1 MRTHILRRLALF
13 TFAVCGAN
21 FALSAESPIGVA
33 YPTKAVRLLVGFN
46 PGGGADTLARLMGP
60 SLSDVLGKPLVIDNR
75 AGANGVISMELTVKA
90 PADGYTL
97 MILSGSSVVSATL
110 LTKVAF
116 DINKSFAPVSL
127 LTNYPYVL
135 LVSRSLPVTG
145 VKELV
150 AHAKS
155 KPGALN
161 YGSSG
166 QGSAA
171 HLGMEL
177 FKQAAG
183 VDMAH
188 IPYKGIGPAITE
200 LMGGQIH
207 LLFGSTVSAG
217 TAVATGKVRALA
229 VTSIRRAKALPD
241 LPTIAESGVPNFD
254 LTGWYGLVAPAGVS
268 SPVIAKL
275 NQAAARVLS
284 LPDVQNRLT
293 SDGSEP
299 VPSTPAQLAATVA
312 KEIRTWKKLMQQS
325 NLKFE

>member
-1 MRTHILRRLALF
+1 
-13 TFAVCGAN
+13 
-21 FALSAESPIGVA
+21 
-33 YPTKAVRLLVGFN
+33 
-46 PGGGADTLARLMGP
+46 MGP
-60 SLSDVLGKPLVIDNR
+60 SFSDLLGQPLVIDNR
-75 AGANGVISMELTVKA
+75 AGANGVISMELTAKA

-97 MILSGSSVVSATL
+97 MLLSGSSVVSATL
-110 LTKVAF
+110 LTKIAF

-127 LTNYPYVL
+127 LTKYPYVL
-135 LVSRSLPVTG
+135 LVPRSLPVSG

-150 AHAKS
+150 ALAKS

-217 TAVATGKVRALA
+217 AAVATGKVRALA
-229 VTSIRRAKALPD
+229 VTSMRRAKALPD
-241 LPTIAESGVPNFD
+241 LPTIAESGVSNFD
-254 LTGWYGLVAPAGVS
+254 LTGWYGLVAPAGVPG
-268 SPVIAKL
+268 PVITKL
-275 NQAAARVLS
+275 NQAAAHVLS
-284 LPDVQNRLT
+284 LPDVQNKLT
-293 SDGSEP
+293 RDGSEP
-299 VPSTPAQLAATVA
+299 VPSTPAQLATTIA